1 MKQNGRRAGLGVGVA
16 LDVSACL
23 RCCYLF
29 LGQCQASEGNLGHE
43 MVS

>member
-23 RCCYLF
+23 RCYLF
-29 LGQCQASEGNLGHE
+29 LGQCQAREGNLGHE